1 MFDSI
6 TKNPQMIS
14 RKQIQKNI
22 QTQNFR
28 DNEDSSVIE
37 LLEGLE
43 STKHYGFLEVGSGLC
58 RFVKKIYHQFPN
70 ISITCVEI
78 NEDLAQIAKDEGCEV
93 HNINF
98 LENNLDSNSY
108 DIVHCSH
115 VIEHFPYPEIRVVL
129 DELLRITKI
138 DGYLIIRSPLMW
150 EHFYDDIDHVRPY
163 PPQGIINYLNN
174 PQQQYVGKNK
184 VEVVSLWYRNSPIAH
199 HPIDHT
205 NWIYCVIPLRRLYNK
220 HILPQRNR
228 LLERLW
234 NKYRWP
240 ATKPNGYVMI
250 LKKKQ

>member
-1 MFDSI
+1 
-6 TKNPQMIS
+6 MIS
-14 RKQIQKNI
+14 KKQISKNI
-22 QTQNFR
+22 LTQSFR
-28 DNEDSSVIE
+28 DNEDSSVME
-37 LLEGLE
+37 LLEGLDSKKKYE
-43 STKHYGFLEVGSGLC
+43 LLEVGSGLC
-58 RFVKKIYHQFPN
+58 RFVKKISQLFPN

-78 NEDLAQIAKDEGCEV
+78 NEDLAQIARDEGFEV
-93 HNINF
+93 HNISF
-98 LENNLDSNSY
+98 LENNLNSNQY

-115 VIEHFPYPEIRVVL
+115 VIEHFSYPKIRVFL

-150 EHFYDDIDHVRPY
+150 EHFYDDLDHVRPY
-163 PPQGIINYLNN
+163 PPQSILNYLYN
-174 PQQQYVGKNK
+174 PQQQSVGKNK
-184 VEVVSLWYRNSPIAH
+184 VDVVNIWYRNSPIER
-199 HPIDHT
+199 HPIDRT
-205 NWIYCVIPLRRLYNK
+205 NWVFGIVPLRRLYNK